1 MLLSVRLSACLRV
14 LLLAALIPS
23 AFAQSTITWSF
34 WGDPAELPPNDEVI
48 AAFEAAH
55 PDITVETQ
63 HAPYSTYFDRLQT
76 QMAGGTAPDVMF
88 INNVPSYAARGVL
101 EPLDSYID
109 ASGFSAGDFYPDL
122 QRIFSYEDQ
131 TYGFAR
137 DNDTTVLYYNQD
149 LFDDAGQAYP
159 DDSWDW
165 DKLKEVAAALTTK
178 DGRGRTVQYGL
189 GLEKN
194 KYPLWVYQN
203 GGTVVDDAVEAT
215 AFTMDE
221 PAAVDALQF
230 VADLILKDGSVPSFD
245 AMQQLGDTTQLFS
258 TGRVAMVMTN
268 AARIPTFM
276 DAPFSW
282 NVAPLPTGPEG
293 VRANTAGGAGYVM
306 SSSSDNKDAAWT
318 FLQFLC
324 GPEGQAI
331 FAKTG
336 LAVPALN
343 SPEANEAF
351 LSALPETVDGQVFID
366 ETANGVLFP
375 VFPGW
380 AEIESTIVVPGLD
393 LVWNGEQTASE
404 AVAAMVEPVDAAF
417 AAE

>member
-1 MLLSVRLSACLRV
+1 MTLKVRLLAVLFV
-14 LLLAALIPS
+14 LLTSLAS
-23 AFAQSTITWSF
+23 AQTTITWSF

-55 PDITVETQ
+55 PDIQVEKQ
-63 HAPYSTYFDRLQT
+63 HAPWASYFDRLQT
-76 QMAGGTAPDVMF
+76 QMAGSTAPDVMF
-88 INNVPSYAARGVL
+88 INNVPSYAERGVL
-101 EPLDSYID
+101 EPLDAYIEE
-109 ASGFSAGDFYPDL
+109 SGFKADAYYEDL
-122 QRIFSYEDQ
+122 QSIFSFEGQ

-137 DNDTTVLYYNQD
+137 DNDTTVLYFNKD
-149 LFDDAGQAYP
+149 LFDAAGQSYP
-159 DDSWDW
+159 DDTWDW
-165 DKLKEVAAALTTK
+165 DKLREAAAALTTK

-203 GGTVVDDAVEAT
+203 DATVFDDAIDAS

-221 PAAVDALQF
+221 PAAAQALQF
-230 VADLILKDGSVPSFD
+230 VADMILTDGSVPSFD
-245 AMQQLGDTTQLFS
+245 AMNQLGDTTQLFS

-268 AARIPTFM
+268 AARVPTFQ
-276 DAPFSW
+276 DAPFAW
-282 NVAPLPTGPEG
+282 DVAPLPTGPNG
-293 VRANTAGGAGYVM
+293 TRANTAGGAGYVM

-318 FLQFLC
+318 FLSFLA

-343 SPEANEAF
+343 TPEANEAF
-351 LSALPETVDGQVFID
+351 LAALPETVNGQVFID

-380 AEIESTIVVPGLD
+380 AEIESTIVVPELD
-393 LVWNGEQTASE
+393 LVWNGEETAEE
-404 AVAAMVEPVDAAF
+404 AVASMVEPVDAAL

>member
-1 MLLSVRLSACLRV
+1 MSLATRLRTVTSLLVT
-14 LLLAALIPS
+14 LLATT
-23 AFAQSTITWSF
+23 AFAQTSITWSF

-55 PDITVETQ
+55 PDIQVETQ
-63 HAPYSTYFDRLQT
+63 HSPWASYFDRLQT

-101 EPLDSYID
+101 EPLDAYIEE
-109 ASGFSAGDFYPDL
+109 SGFALESYYPDL
-122 QRIFSYEDQ
+122 RRVFSYEGQ

-137 DNDTTVLYYNQD
+137 DNDTTVLYYNKD
-149 LFDDAGQAYP
+149 LFDAAGQAYP
-159 DDSWDW
+159 DDTWDW
-165 DKLKEVAAALTTK
+165 AKLKEVAAALTTK

-203 GGTVVDDAVEAT
+203 GGTVFDDAIEAT
-215 AFTMDE
+215 DFMMDE
-221 PAAVDALQF
+221 PAGIEAISF
-230 VADLILKDGSVPSFD
+230 VADLILGDGSVPSFD

-268 AARIPTFM
+268 AARVPTFLE
-276 DAPFSW
+276 APFSW
-282 NVAPLPTGPEG
+282 DVAPLPTGPDG
-293 VRANTAGGAGYVM
+293 TRANTAGGAGYVM
-306 SSSSDNKDAAWT
+306 SSSSDDKEAAWT
-318 FLQFLC
+318 FLEFLA

-343 SPEANEAF
+343 TPEANEAF
-351 LSALPETVDGQVFID
+351 LSALPETIDGQVFID

-380 AEIESTIVVPGLD
+380 TEIESTIVVPDLD
-393 LVWNGEQTASE
+393 LVWNGEATAEE
-404 AVAAMVEPVDAAF
+404 AIAAMVEPVDAAL
-417 AAE
+417 ADE

>member
-1 MLLSVRLSACLRV
+1 MVKVRLLSV
-14 LLLAALIPS
+14 LLVGLVSTAW
-23 AFAQSTITWSF
+23 AQTTITWSF

-55 PDITVETQ
+55 PDITVEKQ
-63 HAPYSTYFDRLQT
+63 HAPWSSYFDRLQT

-101 EPLDSYID
+101 EPLDSYIEE
-109 ASGFSAGDFYPDL
+109 SGFNADAYYEDL
-122 QRIFSYEDQ
+122 RKIFAYDDQ

-137 DNDTTVLYYNQD
+137 DNDTTVLYYNKD
-149 LFDDAGQAYP
+149 LFDAAGVAYP
-159 DDSWDW
+159 DNTWNW
-165 DKLKEVAAALTTK
+165 DKLKEAAAALTTK

-203 GGTVVDDAVEAT
+203 DGTVFDDAIDAT
-215 AFTMDE
+215 TFTMDE
-221 PAAVDALQF
+221 SAGVEAIQF
-230 VADLILKDGSVPSFD
+230 VADMILTDGSVPSFD

-268 AARIPTFM
+268 AARVPTFQ
-276 DAPFSW
+276 DAPFAW
-282 NVAPLPTGPEG
+282 DVAPLPMGPNG
-293 VRANTAGGAGYVM
+293 TRANTAGGAGYVM
-306 SSSSDNKDAAWT
+306 SSTSDNKEAAWT
-318 FLQFLC
+318 FLSFLA

-343 SPEANEAF
+343 TPEANEAF
-351 LSALPETVDGQVFID
+351 LAALPETVSGQVFID

-380 AEIESTIVVPGLD
+380 SEIESTIVVPDLD
-393 LVWNGEQTASE
+393 LVWNGEESAEE
-404 AVAAMVEPVDAAF
+404 ALTSMVEPVDEAL
-417 AAE
+417 AAEAQ

>member
-1 MLLSVRLSACLRV
+1 MSLRLKSHSLPILLIA
-14 LLLAALIPS
+14 LLANLAL
-23 AFAQSTITWSF
+23 AQTTITWSF

-55 PDITVETQ
+55 PDIQVEKQ
-63 HAPYSTYFDRLQT
+63 HSPWSSYFDRLQT

-101 EPLDSYID
+101 EPLDPYI
-109 ASGFSAGDFYPDL
+109 AESGFNSDAYYPDL
-122 QRIFSYEDQ
+122 RQIFSHDGQ

-137 DNDTTVLYYNQD
+137 DNDTTVLYYNKD
-149 LFDDAGQAYP
+149 LFDAAGQPYP
-159 DDSWDW
+159 DDTWDW
-165 DKLKEVAAALTTK
+165 AKLREVAAALTTK

-203 GGTVVDDAVEAT
+203 GGTVVDDPLAAT
-215 AFTMDE
+215 EFTMDE
-221 PAAVDALQF
+221 PAAVEAIAF
-230 VADLILKDGSVPSFD
+230 VADLILEDGSVPSFD

-268 AARIPTFM
+268 AARVPTFQ

-282 NVAPLPTGPEG
+282 DVAPLPTGPDG

-306 SSSSDNKDAAWT
+306 SSTSDDKEAAWT
-318 FLQFLC
+318 FLSFLA
-324 GPEGQAI
+324 GPEGQSI
-331 FAKTG
+331 FARTG

-343 SPEANEAF
+343 TPETNEAF
-351 LSALPETVDGQVFID
+351 LSALPETISGQVFVD

-380 AEIESTIVVPGLD
+380 TEIESTIVVPGLD
-393 LVWNGEQTASE
+393 LVWNGEQTAEE
-404 AVAAMVEPVDAAF
+404 AIAAAAEPVAQAL
-417 AAE
+417 ASE

>member
-1 MLLSVRLSACLRV
+1 MSPVRLRLTLTVFAAFAS
-14 LLLAALIPS
+14 AAL
-23 AFAQSTITWSF
+23 AQTTITWSF

-55 PDITVETQ
+55 PDIQVETQ
-63 HAPYSTYFDRLQT
+63 HSPWNSYFDRLQT

-88 INNVPSYAARGVL
+88 INNVPSYAERGVL
-101 EPLDSYID
+101 EPLDAYIK
-109 ASGFSAGDFYPDL
+109 ASGFNSDAYYPDL
-122 QRIFSYEDQ
+122 RRIFSYDGA

-137 DNDTTVLYYNQD
+137 DNDTTVLFYNKD
-149 LFDDAGQAYP
+149 LFDAAGVAYP
-159 DDSWDW
+159 DDTWDW
-165 DKLKEVAAALTTK
+165 AKLREAAAALTTK
-178 DGRGRTVQYGL
+178 DARGRTAQYGL
-189 GLEKN
+189 ALEKN

-203 GGTVVDDAVEAT
+203 GGTVVDDAIDAS

-221 PAAVDALQF
+221 PAAVEAVSF
-230 VADLILKDGSVPSFD
+230 VADLILEDGSVPSFD

-268 AARIPTFM
+268 AARVPTFV
-276 DAPFSW
+276 DAPFNW
-282 NVAPLPTGPEG
+282 DVAPLPTGPDG
-293 VRANTAGGAGYVM
+293 TRANTAGGAGYVM
-306 SSSSDNKDAAWT
+306 SSTSDNKEAAWT
-318 FLQFLC
+318 FLSFLA
-324 GPEGQAI
+324 GPEGQSI

-343 SPEANEAF
+343 TPETNEAF
-351 LSALPETVDGQVFID
+351 LDALPETVSGQVFID

-380 AEIESTIVVPGLD
+380 TEIESTIVVPDLD
-393 LVWNGEQTASE
+393 LVWNGEETAQE
-404 AVAAMVEPVDAAF
+404 AIAGMVEPVESAL

>member
-1 MLLSVRLSACLRV
+1 MSRTLGSRV
-14 LLLAALIPS
+14 LPVLLTALFS
-23 AFAQSTITWSF
+23 TLGLAQTTITWSF
-34 WGDPAELPPNDEVI
+34 WGDPAELPPNYEVI
-48 AAFEAAH
+48 DAFEAVH
-55 PDITVETQ
+55 PDIQIEVQ
-63 HAPYSTYFDRLQT
+63 HSPWASYFDRLQT

-101 EPLDSYID
+101 EPLDPYIEE
-109 ASGFSAGDFYPDL
+109 SGFALDAYYPDL
-122 QRIFSYEDQ
+122 RRIFSYDGQ

-137 DNDTTVLYYNQD
+137 DNDTTVLFYNKD
-149 LFDDAGQAYP
+149 LFDAAGQPYP
-159 DDSWDW
+159 DDTWDW
-165 DKLKEVAAALTTK
+165 AKLKEVAAALTTK

-203 GGTVVDDAVEAT
+203 GGTVFDDAIEAT
-215 AFTMDE
+215 DFMMDE
-221 PAAVDALQF
+221 PAGIEAISF
-230 VADLILKDGSVPSFD
+230 VADLILEDGSVPSFD

-268 AARIPTFM
+268 AARVPTFQ

-282 NVAPLPTGPEG
+282 DVAPLPTGPDG

-306 SSSSDNKDAAWT
+306 SSTSDNKEAAWT
-318 FLQFLC
+318 FLEFLA

-331 FAKTG
+331 FARTG

-343 SPEANEAF
+343 TPEANEAF
-351 LSALPETVDGQVFID
+351 LSALPETINGQVFID

-380 AEIESTIVVPGLD
+380 TEIESTIVVPGLD
-393 LVWNGEQTASE
+393 LVWNGEQTAEE
-404 AVAAMVEPVDAAF
+404 AITAMAEPVEAAL
-417 AAE
+417 ASE

>member
-1 MLLSVRLSACLRV
+1 MSLTFGSRV
-14 LLLAALIPS
+14 LPVLLTALFS
-23 AFAQSTITWSF
+23 TLGLAQTTITWSF
-34 WGDPAELPPNDEVI
+34 WGDPAELPPNYEVI
-48 AAFEAAH
+48 DAFEAAH
-55 PDITVETQ
+55 PDIQIEVQ
-63 HAPYSTYFDRLQT
+63 HSPWASYFDRLQT

-101 EPLDSYID
+101 EPLDAYIEE
-109 ASGFSAGDFYPDL
+109 SGFVLDAYYPDL
-122 QRIFSYEDQ
+122 RRIFSYDDQ

-137 DNDTTVLYYNQD
+137 DNDTTVLFYNKD
-149 LFDDAGQAYP
+149 LFDAAGQPYP
-159 DDSWDW
+159 DDTWDW
-165 DKLKEVAAALTTK
+165 AKLKEVAAALTTK

-203 GGTVVDDAVEAT
+203 GGTVFDDAIEAT
-215 AFTMDE
+215 DFMMDE
-221 PAAVDALQF
+221 PAGIEAISF
-230 VADLILKDGSVPSFD
+230 VADLILEDGSVPSFD

-268 AARIPTFM
+268 AARVPTFQ

-282 NVAPLPTGPEG
+282 DVAPLPTGPEG

-306 SSSSDNKDAAWT
+306 SSTSDNKEAAWT
-318 FLQFLC
+318 FLEFLA

-331 FAKTG
+331 FARTG

-343 SPEANEAF
+343 TPEANEAF
-351 LSALPETVDGQVFID
+351 LSALPETINGQVFID

-380 AEIESTIVVPGLD
+380 TEIESTIVVPGLD
-393 LVWNGEQTASE
+393 LVWNGEQTAEE
-404 AVAAMVEPVDAAF
+404 AITAMAEPVEAAL
-417 AAE
+417 ASE

>member
-1 MLLSVRLSACLRV
+1 MPRGIRSR
-14 LLLAALIPS
+14 LLLPVLAVLFSAT
-23 AFAQSTITWSF
+23 AFAQTTITWSF

-48 AAFEAAH
+48 AAFETAH
-55 PDITVETQ
+55 PDIKVETQ
-63 HAPYSTYFDRLQT
+63 HSPWSSYFDRLQT

-109 ASGFSAGDFYPDL
+109 ASSFALEDYYPDL
-122 QRIFSYEDQ
+122 RKIFSYDAQ

-137 DNDTTVLYYNQD
+137 DNDTTVLYYNKD
-149 LFDDAGQAYP
+149 LFDAAGQAYP
-159 DDSWDW
+159 DDTWDW
-165 DKLKEVAAALTTK
+165 AKLKEVAAALTTK

-203 GGTVVDDAVEAT
+203 GGSVFDDAINATEFTMNESAGVEAIS
-215 AFTMDE
+215 
-221 PAAVDALQF
+221 F
-230 VADLILKDGSVPSFD
+230 VADLILEDGSVPSFD

-268 AARIPTFM
+268 AARIPTFE
-276 DAPFSW
+276 DASFSW
-282 NVAPLPTGPEG
+282 DVAPLPTGPDG

-306 SSSSDNKDAAWT
+306 SSTSKNKDAAWT
-318 FLQFLC
+318 FLAFLA

-343 SPEANEAF
+343 TPTANQAF
-351 LSALPETVDGQVFID
+351 LSALPETVSGQVFID

-380 AEIESTIVVPGLD
+380 SEIESTIVVPDLD
-393 LVWNGEQTASE
+393 LVWNGEETAEE
-404 AVAAMVEPVDAAF
+404 AITAMVEPVDSALANQ
-417 AAE
+417 